1 MEHQIKRHGD
11 KLVISLCGRIDQQQV
26 NEIKMLLAMAEASRA
41 MEVELDFAGVS
52 YIGSTGIA
60 LLVQFYKGLS
70 SRGGRMA
77 IKNLSPSIADMFRT
91 LKLHQFFDLV

>member
-1 MEHQIKRHGD
+1 MEHQIKRHGE
-11 KLVISLCGRIDQQQV
+11 KLVISLGGRIDQQRV
-26 NEIKMLLAMAEASRA
+26 NEFKMPLAMAEASRA

-60 LLVQFYKGLS
+60 ILVQFYKGFS
-70 SRGGRMA
+70 GRGGRMT

-91 LKLHQFFDLV
+91 LKLHQFFNLG